1 MHDALK
7 HSENASTWDIKK
19 PLSAMYK
26 VLHEKILQK
35 DINVDYEKLRSASL
49 TYYPDVLFSS
59 MGRE

>member
-1 MHDALK
+1 MMHSNIAKMQVLGISK
-7 HSENASTWDIKK
+7 NL
-19 PLSAMYK
+19 LSAMYK

-35 DINVDYEKLRSASL
+35 DINADYEKLRSASL

>member
-1 MHDALK
+1 
-7 HSENASTWDIKK
+7 
-19 PLSAMYK
+19 MYK

-35 DINVDYEKLRSASL
+35 DINADYEKLRSASL